1 MKTISIF
8 LTLGLISGAIMQSG
22 MGTCP
27 QAWPGHPG
35 KQYAQKLAALLD
47 CPTQNATKM
56 VECLREVPAKDIAE
70 LADSPTDEFVR
81 HVFFKSAI

>member
-1 MKTISIF
+1 
-8 LTLGLISGAIMQSG
+8 MQSG

-27 QAWPGHPG
+27 QVWIGHPG

-56 VECLREVPAKDIAE
+56 IECLREVPPETIAE
-70 LADSPTDEFVR
+70 RAVMPIDEFVR
-81 HVFFKSAI
+81 SVFITYN